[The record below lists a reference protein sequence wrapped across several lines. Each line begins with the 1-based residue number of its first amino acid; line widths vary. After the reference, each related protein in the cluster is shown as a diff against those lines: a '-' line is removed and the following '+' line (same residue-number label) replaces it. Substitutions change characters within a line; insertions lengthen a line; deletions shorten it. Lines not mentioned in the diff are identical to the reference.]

1 MRTSDGPES
10 QMHQCFAEQQRR
22 AWNFTPS
29 PLLCSGEEALASHW
43 QPASSQGRIPGIGL
57 VLRMKGVSV
66 SHRVPCWQGVRRL
79 ILLPRLFL
87 ENVSAL
93 EREKGSKYEKSYSLY
108 KGALGISIKYRWD
121 PEWLMIRGNS
131 NWFMLL
137 AVQCHPKTQQG
148 DQRSAVQ
155 EATHAGTGRQ
165 KVFQT
170 ELWVCS
176 ISQTAWE
183 SLRHPK

>member
-1 MRTSDGPES
+1 MK
-10 QMHQCFAEQQRR
+10 
-22 AWNFTPS
+22 
-29 PLLCSGEEALASHW
+29 LCTKPPALHW
-43 QPASSQGRIPGIGL
+43 QGGSCITLTARQQPRQDSRHSL
-57 VLRMKGVSV
+57 VLRMKGAVCQS
-66 SHRVPCWQGVRRL
+66 SCSLLARGRRL

-121 PEWLMIRGNS
+121 PEWLMTRGNS
-131 NWFMLL
+131 NWFILL
-137 AVQCHPKTQQG
+137 VVQCHPRTQQG

-155 EATHAGTGRQ
+155 EATHTGTGGQ
-165 KVFQT
+165 KFLLT

-176 ISQTAWE
+176 IS
-183 SLRHPK
+183 